1 MNRLIVSTLA
11 VITGFF
17 TLVFA
22 LVMAIPLTIVALIT
36 GKRLQKQMQNQM
48 NNGHFNM
55 NGQPQYANM
64 NSAMD
69 NNANTIDGE
78 YEEVNRKS

>member
-11 VITGFF
+11 LITGFF

-48 NNGHFNM
+48 NAHQFSAATA
-55 NGQPQYANM
+55 QPQYA
-64 NSAMD
+64 
-69 NNANTIDGE
+69 NANTIDGE
-78 YEEVNRKS
+78 YEEVNRKA

>member
-11 VITGFF
+11 LITGFF

-36 GKRLQKQMQNQM
+36 GKRLQKQMRNQM
-48 NNGHFNM
+48 NAQHFSA
-55 NGQPQYANM
+55 NGQPQYA
-64 NSAMD
+64 
-69 NNANTIDGE
+69 NANTIDGE
-78 YEEVNRKS
+78 YEEVNRKA

>member
-11 VITGFF
+11 LITGFF

-36 GKRLQKQMQNQM
+36 GKRLQKQMQNHM
-48 NNGHFNM
+48 NANQFGAAT
-55 NGQPQYANM
+55 QPQYT
-64 NSAMD
+64 
-69 NNANTIDGE
+69 NANTIDGE
-78 YEEVNRKS
+78 YEEVNRKA